1 MWLEITGSRRVVST
15 LEDYRGAVTEI
26 AMHARRTLCIYTP
39 DFEPS
44 LYDHDCFLEPVK
56 RFVLTQRH
64 ARVRVLVCHP
74 PRAGHRFMQMARR
87 LSSCIHL
94 RKVLGDHRDNAC
106 AYIVADDTA
115 IAYRAQASRW
125 SGVVEVDDRGI
136 ARRHVDH
143 FENVWSASLAQP
155 ELQANAGE
163 QMDFSRYGL

>member
-1 MWLEITGSRRVVST
+1 MRIEITGTRRAVST

-26 AMHARRTLCIYTP
+26 AMHARHTVCIYTP
-39 DFEPS
+39 DFEPA

-56 RFVLTQRH
+56 RFLLTQRL

-94 RKVLGDHRDNAC
+94 RKVLGDHRDNTC
-106 AYIVADDTA
+106 AYILADDRA

-125 SGVVEVDDRGI
+125 AGVVEVGEQDLV
-136 ARRHVDH
+136 RRHVDH
-143 FENVWSASLAQP
+143 FENVWSASLGQP